1 MWIFS
6 NWGFS
11 DESKFK
17 MADLILGYGWTY
29 RDRSKYAME
38 EEYSN
43 MKE

>member
-17 MADLILGYGWTY
+17 MADLILGYGWTN
-29 RDRSKYAME
+29 RNRSKYAME
-38 EEYSN
+38 EEYSS